1 MMKAVFLD
9 YATMGSGLDLT
20 ELESLVT
27 ELTLFDDSSDDDVA
41 DRIADAGIVFTNK
54 VRLTRALLERSPALK
69 FIALTAT
76 GTDNIDTE
84 CARQRG
90 IGVANIRDYCTQ
102 SVVEHVFGV
111 ILTLTHSLNRYHN
124 SVRAGEWQRS
134 TDFCML
140 SFPIR
145 ELSAMT
151 IGIVGYGSLGQSV
164 ARFARE
170 FGMRVLVSVRPGSD
184 TIPEDRVSFN
194 EMLADSEVVS
204 LHCPLT
210 DDTRK
215 LFGSEQFRAMK
226 NDAIL
231 INTARGGLIDSQALV
246 DALAGGEIAAA
257 AIDVLPDEPPVAG
270 DPLLDYEGSN
280 LIVTPHI
287 AWATDRARQNAIDE
301 LAANTRAFLEG
312 KERNR
317 VV

>member
-1 MMKAVFLD
+1 MKAVFLD
-9 YATMGSGLDLT
+9 YGTMGAGLDLS
-20 ELESLVT
+20 ELESLVS
-27 ELTLFDDSSDDDVA
+27 ELILFDDSGSDEVGG
-41 DRIADAGIVFTNK
+41 RIADVDIAFTNK
-54 VRLTRALLERSPALK
+54 VRLTRELLEHAPQLK

-90 IGVANIRDYCTQ
+90 IGVANIRGYCTQ

-111 ILTLTHSLNRYHN
+111 LLTLTHSLNRYQAA
-124 SVRAGEWQRS
+124 VRDGAWQL
-134 TDFCML
+134 TTGFCML
-140 SFPIR
+140 NFPVR

-151 IGIVGYGSLGQSV
+151 FGIVGYGALGQGV
-164 ARFARE
+164 ARIAGE
-170 FGMRVLVSVRPGSD
+170 FGAQVLVSARPDSIE
-184 TIPEDRVSFN
+184 IPDDRVAFGDV
-194 EMLADSEVVS
+194 LAKSDVVS

-210 DDTRK
+210 DSTRN
-215 LFGSEQFRAMK
+215 LFGPDQFRIMK

-246 DALAGGEIAAA
+246 DALATGEIAAA
-257 AIDVLPDEPPVAG
+257 AIDVLPKEPPVDG

-287 AWATDRARQNAIDE
+287 AWTTDRARQNAIDE

-312 KERNR
+312 EERNR

>member
-1 MMKAVFLD
+1 MKAVFLD
-9 YATMGSGLDLT
+9 YGTMGSGLDLS

-27 ELTLFDDSSDDDVA
+27 ELTLFDDTGNDDVA
-41 DRIADAGIVFTNK
+41 DRIADVDIVFTNK
-54 VRLTRALLERSPALK
+54 VRLTRERLERSPKLK
-69 FIALTAT
+69 LIALTAT

-111 ILTLTHSLNRYHN
+111 LLTLTHSLNRYHN
-124 SVRAGEWQRS
+124 AVRDGDWQQS
-134 TDFCML
+134 TEFCML

-151 IGIVGYGSLGQSV
+151 FGIVGYGSLGQGV
-164 ARFARE
+164 ARIARE
-170 FGMRVLVSVRPGSD
+170 FESRVLVSARPGTD
-184 TIPEDRVSFN
+184 DVPDDRVAFD
-194 EMLADSEVVS
+194 EVLAASDVIS

-210 DDTRK
+210 DTTRN
-215 LFGSEQFRAMK
+215 LFGPGQFRAMR

-246 DALAGGEIAAA
+246 DALTSGEIAGA
-257 AIDVLPDEPPVAG
+257 AIDVLPNEPPVHG
-270 DPLLDYEGSN
+270 DPLLDYAGNN

-287 AWATDRARQNAIDE
+287 AWATDKARQNAIDE
-301 LAANTRAFLEG
+301 LAANTKAFLEG
-312 KERNR
+312 SERNR

>member
-1 MMKAVFLD
+1 MKAVFLD
-9 YATMGSGLDLT
+9 YATLGSGLDLA

-27 ELTLFDDSSDDDVA
+27 ELTLYDDTSGDEIA
-41 DRIADAGIVFTNK
+41 DRVAGADIVFTNK
-54 VRLTRALLERSPALK
+54 VRLDRVLLEQSPALK

-84 CARQRG
+84 CAGQRG

-102 SVVEHVFGV
+102 SVVEHVFGAL
-111 ILTLTHSLNRYHN
+111 LTLTHSLNRYHN
-124 SVRAGEWQRS
+124 SVRAGEWQKS
-134 TDFCML
+134 TEFCML
-140 SFPIR
+140 NFPIR

-151 IGIVGYGSLGQSV
+151 FGIVGYGSLGQAV
-164 ARFARE
+164 ARVARE
-170 FGMRVLVSVRPGSD
+170 FGAQVLVSARPGSD
-184 TIPEDRVSFN
+184 EVPDDRVAF
-194 EMLADSEVVS
+194 DEVLTMSDVLT

-210 DDTRK
+210 EDTRN
-215 LFGSEQFRAMK
+215 LLGAEQFRAMK

-246 DALAGGEIAAA
+246 DALANGEIAAA
-257 AIDVLPDEPPVAG
+257 AIDVLPNEPPVDG
-270 DPLLDYEGSN
+270 DPLLDYEGGD

-301 LAANTRAFLEG
+301 LAANTRAFLED

-317 VV
+317 VI